1 MKHRGQHT
9 SHIVDFLFVL
19 SLFCVFTI
27 CAFLVVMIGAN
38 VYRSTAENME
48 NTYSTRTA
56 LAYVTEKIRSHDAEG
71 LMSLTEVEGTPA
83 LAFYDRTETKDYV
96 TYIYSDS
103 KALFEIT
110 ASPDT
115 EVSLS
120 MGQEIIKVNGFSF
133 TEKEDGF
140 ICLSAS
146 DSDGNIT
153 LLYVHLQNSSGYTAA
168 TS

>member
-1 MKHRGQHT
+1 MIINWYPGHMARAKRLLSEHREALDR
-9 SHIVDFLFVL
+9 IA
-19 SLFCVFTI
+19 
-27 CAFLVVMIGAN
+27 AFLI
-38 VYRSTAENME
+38 
-48 NTYSTRTA
+48 
-56 LAYVTEKIRSHDAEG
+56 EKETITGKEFMKILR
-71 LMSLTEVEGTPA
+71 EVEGTPA

-133 TEKEDGF
+133 TEKEDGV

-153 LLYVHLQNSSGYTAA
+153 SLYVHLQNSSGYTAA
-168 TS
+168 AS